1 MGKKDIKY
9 LIYDARY
16 HTDPDR
22 AVVFEVCDTKEEA
35 ERNKVHYNTDAV
47 VVKEEIEYTD

>member
-1 MGKKDIKY
+1 MKKDIKY

-22 AVVFEVCDTKEEA
+22 AVVFEVCDSLEEA
-35 ERNKVHYNTDAV
+35 NNSKDDYGTDCV
-47 VVKEEIEYTD
+47 VVKEEIEYE